1 MEKSVL
7 DLYKGF
13 ELIFKIIMK
22 INENAC
28 EKDY

>member
-1 MEKSVL
+1 MSVL

-13 ELIFKIIMK
+13 ELILKIKMK
-22 INENAC
+22 TNENAC